1 MTGLRVGLDVGGTNT
16 DAVVVDEDG
25 RVLSWHK
32 SATTPEVFDGIR
44 AALAAVLV
52 DVDRTAIGQV
62 MLGTTHPVNAIIR
75 RRDLASVGILRIAAP
90 ATMSITPLASWPK
103 DLADLVRGHV
113 EIIRGGHEYEGTEI
127 SPLDEEAVAE
137 FARSVRGEVDA
148 VAVTGVTS
156 PANPDHELR
165 AAEIINS
172 VLEGSIPVTLG
183 HQVGGLGLLERE
195 NSAVLNGA
203 LTFVG
208 RGIVSGL
215 ENALTAEGLT
225 ADIYITQ
232 NDGTLLT
239 ATEAARLPIMTI
251 GSGPTNSMRGAAFL
265 SGLSDAIVMDVGGTS
280 TDVGLLVDGFPR
292 ESALAVEIGGVR
304 TNYRMPD
311 LISIGLGGGSIL
323 ASRDDIGP
331 AAGPDSVGHEL
342 QRRALIFGGDVATL
356 SDVAVASGRA
366 EFGDRS
372 LALAGLSTGA
382 VDRALRWVDDRIQ
395 MLAERIRATRT
406 ALPLVAVGGGAHLIA
421 DSVEGVTEVVRHPY
435 AGVANAIGAAIAE
448 ASGSVDRSMRYD
460 DSSREECLAEARAA
474 ATDAAIHAGAD
485 PSRIRI
491 TSVNEI
497 PMAYMPGNC
506 ARVQVKAVGP
516 LLARKPAPPSAD
528 RKE

>member
-1 MTGLRVGLDVGGTNT
+1 MSGLRVGIDVGGTNT
-16 DAVVVDEDG
+16 DAVVVDEAG
-25 RVLSWHK
+25 EVVNWHK

-44 AALAAVLV
+44 SSMAAVLAG
-52 DVDRTAIGQV
+52 VDRDAVAQV

-75 RRDLASVGILRIAAP
+75 RKDLAKVGILRVAAP
-90 ATMSITPLASWPK
+90 ATLSISPLASWPK
-103 DLADLVRGHV
+103 DLAQIVRGHV
-113 EIIRGGHEYEGTEI
+113 AIIQGGHEYEGTEI
-127 SPLDEEAVAE
+127 SPLDEDAVAA
-137 FARSVRGEVDA
+137 FARRCRGEVDA
-148 VAVTGVTS
+148 IAVTGVTS
-156 PANPDHELR
+156 PANPDHEVR
-165 AAEIINS
+165 AGEILTEVLGAS
-172 VLEGSIPVTLG
+172 VPVTLG

-208 RGIVSGL
+208 RDIVRGL
-215 ENALTAEGLT
+215 ESALRAEGLL

-232 NDGTLLT
+232 NDGTLL
-239 ATEAARLPIMTI
+239 AASEAARLPIMTI

-265 SGLSDAIVMDVGGTS
+265 SGLADAIVMDVGGTS

-323 ASRDDIGP
+323 APAHDGSAP

-342 QRRALIFGGDVATL
+342 RQRALIFGGEVSTL
-356 SDVAVASGRA
+356 SDVAVAAGRA

-372 LALAGLSTGA
+372 LATSVLGRTTIDATLA
-382 VDRALRWVDDRIQ
+382 WVDDRIQ
-395 MLAERIRATRT
+395 MLAERIRAART
-406 ALPLVAVGGGAHLIA
+406 ELPLVAVGGGAHLIP
-421 DSVEGVTEVVRHPY
+421 DEVEGVSEVIRHRY
-435 AGVANAIGAAIAE
+435 AGVANAIGAAISE
-448 ASGSVDRSMRYD
+448 ASGSVDRSMRYE
-460 DSSREECLAEARAA
+460 DSSREQCLAEAKAA

-485 PSRIRI
+485 PAHIRI

-516 LLARKPAPPSAD
+516 LLSRRPAESAP
-528 RKE
+528 R